1 MRRFLV
7 LALLMLTGCYTYAPV
22 RDTPL
27 VRGTSVRAE
36 LSTPS
41 DFRLTELTA
50 NNVVSVAGEVV
61 RQDTDTLVMSAMWL
75 RAQTGYEFPAAGE
88 TVLIPSYRLAALEQR
103 RLSPARSAA
112 FGGAIALAGVLLAA
126 AMQGG
131 GAAGGGS
138 GGKTNP
144 Q

>member
-7 LALLMLTGCYTYAPV
+7 LTLLALTGCYTYTPV
-22 RDTPL
+22 RDAPL
-27 VRGTSVRAE
+27 VRGTPVRAE
-36 LSTPS
+36 LSAPS

-61 RQDTDTLVMSAMWL
+61 RQDPDTLVMSAMWL

-88 TVLIPSYRLAALEQR
+88 TVVIPSYRVASLEQR

-112 FGGAIALAGVLLAA
+112 FGGAITLAAVLLAA
-126 AMQGG
+126 ALDGS
-131 GAAGGGS
+131 GAAGGG
-138 GGKTNP
+138 GVGRPAP